1 MIALAR
7 HLTPFVLAAGL
18 LTAMPAQ
25 AFETKARHALVIDL
39 DTDTVL
45 LDKDAEVPMPPSS
58 MSKLMTAY
66 MLFERLKSGSL
77 SLDDAFTVSENAW
90 RKGGAASGGS
100 TMFLNPGAQVKVHD
114 LMRGIIVQSGND
126 ACVVVAENLAGDE
139 ASFAAAMNRRAKELG
154 LTNSHFVNATGLPD
168 PDHYMT
174 AHDLVTL
181 AEHIIR
187 DFPEFYE
194 IYGETEFTYN
204 GILQHNRNPL
214 LYMNMGADG
223 LKTGHTNIAGFG
235 LTASAVQ
242 DGRRLVMVINGLQ
255 SNKERSEEAERLMS
269 WGFRNFETVTLL
281 KAGQPISDAEVWM
294 GEEETVPLV
303 SVNDLKITLP
313 RAARRDMVAKA
324 VFDTPI
330 PAPIH
335 AGDRIATLVLSG
347 PDMAKLEYPLVAG
360 RAVEKLSFFGRILVS
375 ARNAVFGTVQ
385 PAAQ

>member
-1 MIALAR
+1 
-7 HLTPFVLAAGL
+7 
-18 LTAMPAQ
+18 MPAQ

>member
-1 MIALAR
+1 
-7 HLTPFVLAAGL
+7 
-18 LTAMPAQ
+18 
-25 AFETKARHALVIDL
+25 
-39 DTDTVL
+39 
-45 LDKDAEVPMPPSS
+45 
-58 MSKLMTAY
+58 KLMTAY

-77 SLDDAFTVSENAW
+77 SLDDTFSVSENAW

-114 LMRGIIVQSGND
+114 LMRGIIIQSGND

-139 ASFAAAMNRRAKELG
+139 ATFAAAMNRRAKELG

-168 PDHYMT
+168 PEHYMT
-174 AHDLVTL
+174 AHDLVLL

-194 IYGETEFTYN
+194 IYGETKFTYN
-204 GILQHNRNPL
+204 GIVQHNRNPL

-242 DGRRLVMVINGLQ
+242 DGRRLLMVINGLQ

-281 KAGQPISDAEVWM
+281 KAGQPISDADVWM

-324 VFDTPI
+324 VFETPI
-330 PAPIH
+330 PAPIQ
-335 AGDRIATLVLSG
+335 AGDRIATLVLTG

-360 RAVEKLSFFGRILVS
+360 RAVEQLSFFGRILAS
-375 ARNAVFGTVQ
+375 ARNAVFGTAQ
-385 PAAQ
+385 PAAH